1 MNKIKDFKEYNDS
14 LNEKLSSL
22 QKEYREYFKFILA
35 CYDVKSPAKL
45 SEDKKK
51 EFFDNVNKYWTK
63 GKGPT
68 KDLDKIKEDICG
80 VKKTE
85 KK

>member
-1 MNKIKDFKEYNDS
+1 MLD
-14 LNEKLSSL
+14 
-22 QKEYREYFKFILA
+22 
-35 CYDVKSPAKL
+35 CYEVESPADL
-45 SEDKKK
+45 SEEKKT

-68 KDLDKIKEDICG
+68 KDLDKIKIDICG
-80 VKKTE
+80 EDKKIE

>member
-1 MNKIKDFKEYNDS
+1 MIKNFKEYHDS

-22 QKEYREYFKFILA
+22 QKEYREYFKFILD

-45 SEDKKK
+45 SEEKKK

-63 GKGPT
+63 GQGPT

-80 VKKTE
+80 KKIE